1 MQQAESYLKLLMEE
15 VGVKLMPTKELFAN
29 IWMLALR
36 IVFNRL

>member
-15 VGVKLMPTKELFAN
+15 VGVKLMTTKELFAN
-29 IWMLALR
+29 IWMLVPR